1 MTQDSLTGLCPLPR
15 LLPALV
21 LLCASQAASFAA
33 APETA
38 DTIPI
43 ALRDNFPLLAAQVN
57 GVAVR
62 LKFDL
67 GDGDQLALQQDVLD
81 RIRAVPTGEV
91 ARFKGLYGEF
101 EAPLYKV
108 SRLQIGTAVFTDV
121 IARLDVRDPTYQ
133 PGAQGEDG
141 FLGTGLLRS
150 FAVVLDY
157 AGQAMTLAPQ
167 NEPDDLPDVCT
178 GTAVP
183 FSPVWNGQPVT
194 EANIDLGRILLWW
207 DTGSPVSALRK
218 SLIQDAGQEMKEDTV
233 TSRRLVLGGKDFG
246 PALLHVW
253 DMNLPG
259 FDGFIGYDFFSK
271 HVVCVDFPANRLIVG
286 G

>member
-1 MTQDSLTGLCPLPR
+1 MTQNSLTDLRTLPR
-15 LLPALV
+15 LLPALA
-21 LLCASQAASFAA
+21 LLCASQSAATAS
-33 APETA
+33 APEA
-38 DTIPI
+38 ANRIPI
-43 ALRDNFPLLAAQVN
+43 ELRDNFPLLTAQVN
-57 GVAVR
+57 EVAVR

-108 SRLQIGTAVFTDV
+108 ARLQIGTAVFSDV

-141 FLGTGLLRS
+141 FLGTGLLKA
-150 FAVVLDY
+150 FALVLDY
-157 AGQAMTLAPQ
+157 PGRAMTLAPRI
-167 NEPDDLPDVCT
+167 EPDDLPDDCT

-194 EANIDLGRILLWW
+194 EASIDLGRVLLWW
-207 DTGSPVSALRK
+207 DTGSPMSALRK
-218 SLIQDAGQEMKEDTV
+218 SLIQDDRQEMKEDTV

-246 PALLHVW
+246 PTLFHVW

-271 HVVCVDFPANRLIVG
+271 HVVCVDFPANRLMIG